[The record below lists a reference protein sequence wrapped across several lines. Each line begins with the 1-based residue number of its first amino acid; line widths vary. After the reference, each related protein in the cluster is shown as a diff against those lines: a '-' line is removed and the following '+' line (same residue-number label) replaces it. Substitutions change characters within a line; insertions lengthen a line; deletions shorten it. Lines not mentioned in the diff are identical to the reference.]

1 MLGRLW
7 TIVSK
12 ELRSYWRDP
21 RSRAILI
28 EPPLVQL
35 LLFSF
40 AATLNVKNV
49 DIAVFDQDEGR
60 GSYEL
65 MARIGSSYFID
76 EVHTVTSV
84 DEMSK
89 LIDRR
94 QVLLGI
100 QFSPDFSRALHRDG
114 SATVQLIVDGRRAN
128 AGQIAVGYINN
139 IAAEAGLELTQSIH
153 QPGPSAVAM
162 TRHWFNPNL
171 VYRWYIVPSL
181 AGILAMV
188 TSLFITTLSIARER
202 EHGTFDQLLV
212 SPVRPIEIVL
222 GKSLPAL
229 IVGTTLASAM
239 VLIGVFFF
247 HVPFHGNPIWLIGSL
262 ILFILSV
269 VGIGL
274 TISSLSMTQQQAI
287 LGTFS
292 VMVPIILMSG
302 FATPVENMP
311 GWMQI
316 IAQASPLKH
325 FLIIVQGS
333 FLKALPFSE
342 ILANALPMAIIA
354 VFTLSFATIAVKRTL
369 H

>member
-12 ELRSYWRDP
+12 ELISYWRDP
-21 RSRAILI
+21 RSRALLI

-35 LLFSF
+35 LVFSF
-40 AATLNVKNV
+40 AATLSVQNV
-49 DIAVFDQDEGR
+49 DIAVFDQDEGK

-84 DEMSK
+84 EAMSK

-100 QFSPDFSRALHRDG
+100 QFAPDFSRSLHRDG
-114 SATVQLIVDGRRAN
+114 SATMQLIVDGRRAN
-128 AGQIAVGYINN
+128 AGQITVSYIHS

-153 QPGPSAVAM
+153 QLGPSATAI

-171 VYRWYIVPSL
+171 VYRWYIIPSL

-188 TSLFITTLSIARER
+188 SSLFITTLSIARER

-222 GKSLPAL
+222 GKTLPAL
-229 IVGTTLASAM
+229 IVGTALASAM
-239 VLIGVFFF
+239 VFIGVFGFK
-247 HVPFHGNPIWLIGSL
+247 VPFHGNPFWLFGSL
-262 ILFILSV
+262 VLFILSV

-274 TISSLSMTQQQAI
+274 TVSSLSMTQQQAI
-287 LGTFS
+287 LGVFS
-292 VMVPIILMSG
+292 LMVPIILMSG
-302 FATPVENMP
+302 FATPIENMP
-311 GWMQI
+311 EWLQW
-316 IAQASPLKH
+316 IAQAGPLKH

-342 ILANALPMAIIA
+342 IMANALPLAIIA
-354 VFTLSFATIAVKRTL
+354 VVTLSFATFSVKRTL
-369 H
+369 Q